1 MFLPAWVSRSY
12 PCQPSPP
19 LHPGSEGE
27 SCSKICTQFLCRM
40 CMQFTISPSLTASS
54 HSPSQ
59 ETPGSHTIPTPP
71 LSPPKPPGPLCG
83 SEIPAQ
89 LSRTSSSTSDFRFL
103 SFNSSHLSPHLV
115 LGVGAA
121 PAVADSVIP

>member
-1 MFLPAWVSRSY
+1 
-12 PCQPSPP
+12 
-19 LHPGSEGE
+19 
-27 SCSKICTQFLCRM
+27 
-40 CMQFTISPSLTASS
+40 MQFTISPSLTASS
-54 HSPSQ
+54 HSPL
-59 ETPGSHTIPTPP
+59 PGDTGFPHPTHPP
-71 LSPPKPPGPLCG
+71 QLSPPKPPGPLCG